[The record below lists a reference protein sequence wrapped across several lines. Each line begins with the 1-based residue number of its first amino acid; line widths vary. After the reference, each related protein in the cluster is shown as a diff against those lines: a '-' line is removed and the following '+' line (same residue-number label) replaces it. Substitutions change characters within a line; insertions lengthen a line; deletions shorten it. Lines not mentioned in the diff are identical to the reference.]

1 MPDVILNLLPVR
13 EEEKAAFE
21 AAAPDAVHLYAGRRT
36 ATPEQFAQATIVMG
50 WPRAEMLAQAPR
62 LRWFHCMWAGT
73 DQYTDAVPPSALM
86 TSSAGTNSQSVAEHM
101 LASLLSLYRKIPQC
115 RDQQRDHAWI
125 DVGDMKSLAG
135 ATVLVAGAG
144 HVGSAF
150 AQLCKALGAARTI
163 GLKRTVGGPVPG
175 FDEVFP
181 MERTDELLPQAD
193 VVALVLPHTP
203 STVRFMDR
211 RRLGLLKDDA
221 VLLSAGRGSVLDQDA
236 LAELMQGGK
245 LWGRSGCDRTGAP
258 PGGQPPVGGAP
269 PAHHPPRGGRHAP
282 GGHPEELHRPGPGQ
296 FEALSDRRTPPEPG
310 GPVIYKKCRSGTHQL
325 PLRHFMSRPPAPH
338 RSPVRTRSGSC
349 PQCPASRR
357 ISAPAAARSGTSSGT
372 G

>member
-73 DQYTDAVPPSALM
+73 DQYTDTVPPSVLM

-115 RDQQRDHAWI
+115 RDQQRDHAWV
-125 DVGDMKSLAG
+125 DVGNMKSLSG

-144 HVGSAF
+144 HVGSTF
-150 AQLCKALGAARTI
+150 AQLCKALGAGCTI

-181 MERTDELLPQAD
+181 MEQTDQWLPQAD
-193 VVALVLPHTP
+193 VVALVLPHSP
-203 STVRFMDR
+203 GTVHFMNR
-211 RRLGLLKDDA
+211 ERLALLKDDA
-221 VLLSAGRGSVLDQDA
+221 VLLSAGRGTALDQEA
-236 LAELMQGGK
+236 LAQAMGAGK
-245 LWGRSGCDRTGAP
+245 LWGA
-258 PGGQPPVGGAP
+258 
-269 PAHHPPRGGRHAP
+269 
-282 GGHPEELHRPGPGQ
+282 
-296 FEALSDRRTPPEPG
+296 ALDVTEPEPLPADSPLWDIPNLLITPHVAG
-310 GPVIYKKCRSGTHQL
+310 GMRLEVTRKNCIDLALDNLRRYQSGE
-325 PLRHFMSRPPAPH
+325 PLRNL
-338 RSPVRTRSGSC
+338 V
-349 PQCPASRR
+349 
-357 ISAPAAARSGTSSGT
+357 ARE
-372 G
+372 

>member
-50 WPRAEMLAQAPR
+50 WPKADMLAQAPR

-73 DQYTDAVPPSALM
+73 DWYTDAVPPSVLM

-101 LASLLSLYRKIPQC
+101 LASLLALYRKIPQC
-115 RDQQRDHAWI
+115 RDQQRDHAWV
-125 DVGDMKSLAG
+125 DVGNMKSLAG

-150 AQLCKALGAARTI
+150 AQLCKALGAECTI

-181 MERTDELLPQAD
+181 MERTDSLLPQAD
-193 VVALVLPHTP
+193 VVALVLPHSP
-203 STVRFMDR
+203 STIQFMDR
-211 RRLGLLKDDA
+211 RRLSLLKDDA
-221 VLLSAGRGSVLDQDA
+221 VLLSAGRGTVLDQEA
-236 LAELMQGGK
+236 LAGLMGEGK
-245 LWGRSGCDRTGAP
+245 LWGA
-258 PGGQPPVGGAP
+258 
-269 PAHHPPRGGRHAP
+269 
-282 GGHPEELHRPGPGQ
+282 
-296 FEALSDRRTPPEPG
+296 ALDVTDPEPLPADSPLWDVPRLLITPHVAG
-310 GPVIYKKCRSGTHQL
+310 GMRLEVTRKNCIDLALDNLRRYQTGE
-325 PLRHFMSRPPAPH
+325 PLRNL
-338 RSPVRTRSGSC
+338 V
-349 PQCPASRR
+349 
-357 ISAPAAARSGTSSGT
+357 AR
-372 G
+372 